1 MVPPL
6 LLVTILLGLA
16 TTTAMTIA
24 CWRSVPLRV
33 AWLVLVG
40 VHVALLGVL
49 CCAPPR
55 VLPTPFP
62 SILAV

>member
-1 MVPPL
+1 MALL
-6 LLVTILLGLA
+6 LLVTTLLGLV
-16 TTTAMTIA
+16 TTTAMAIA

-49 CCAPPR
+49 CLVPPR
-55 VLPTPFP
+55 VPPAPLPAV
-62 SILAV
+62 LAV